1 MKTDTAPVETP
12 RFPRTGP
19 LLPMVAALT
28 AVAAVAGFLLP
39 DRTVGPGMSG
49 SSMTHY
55 MGLLGVNQPWNLLL
69 FMAAPVILA
78 ETLAITELALL
89 YRPGGP
95 AWVRS
100 LSRVAGLLAGPLMV
114 GIVIHLVR
122 YAVVPLSRDGG
133 WRGWADI
140 IAVFA
145 YLLAALPLIGIT
157 LVEVGLVGSDDASAQ
172 KWHTTFVAAFLVL
185 AHVAMIFG
193 MLDPNVL
200 GWSDVQPGDMGDMG
214 DMPGMEH

>member
-1 MKTDTAPVETP
+1 MNTATATSVQTP
-12 RFPRTGP
+12 RSTRNGP
-19 LLPMVAALT
+19 LLPLVAGLTALT
-28 AVAAVAGFLLP
+28 AVGGFVLP

-69 FMAAPVILA
+69 FMAAPVVLA

-89 YRPGGP
+89 FRPDGP
-95 AWVRS
+95 SWIRS
-100 LSRVAGLLAGPLMV
+100 LSRAAGLIAGPLMV
-114 GIVIHLVR
+114 GIVIHLTR
-122 YAVVPLSRDGG
+122 YAVIPLSQNGG
-133 WRGWADI
+133 WRGSADL

-157 LVEVGLVGSDDASAQ
+157 LVEVGLVGRDAASAQ
-172 KWHTTFVAAFLVL
+172 KWHTTFVAVFLVL

-193 MLDPNVL
+193 MLDPSVL
-200 GWSDVQPGDMGDMG
+200 GWSDTQPGHGGHM
-214 DMPGMEH
+214 DMPGM